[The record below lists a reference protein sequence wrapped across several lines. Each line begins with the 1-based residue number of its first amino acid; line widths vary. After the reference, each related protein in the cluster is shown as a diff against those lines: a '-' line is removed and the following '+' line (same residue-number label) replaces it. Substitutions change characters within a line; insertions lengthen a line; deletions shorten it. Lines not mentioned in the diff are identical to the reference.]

1 MTGTSAATTRL
12 DRATVVALVAVALGI
27 FVIANDFTALAV
39 VVVDIENDLGTT
51 LNRAQWV
58 INAYTVVF
66 GVLIVTGGRL
76 ADLLGRRRVFLVGA
90 TIFATFSLLGGL
102 APNIE
107 LLIAARALM
116 GIGGAMMW
124 PAVLGMTFG
133 LLPEEKAGLAGGLVL
148 GVAGLG
154 NAAGPLIAGLLTDF
168 LDWRWVFFIN
178 LPIALTA
185 IVITRRN
192 VRESRAGER
201 VGIDYLGIV
210 TLSAAVILIL
220 VALDVGTAEGFGDP
234 LVLVMFVAGLVLLA
248 VFAFVE
254 RHAGAA
260 ALLPRR
266 VTASVQFT
274 SAVLSVMA
282 MSVVFFAVL
291 VFVPQLAEKD
301 QGWSALEAGAGLLP
315 LMLLFAG
322 MSFLAGRLY
331 NRLGA
336 RVVVSSGA
344 VCLTLGVL
352 WLAFTIG
359 SSYALLVPGLVVMG
373 TGVGLYYSAITT
385 AAVTAVPASDNS
397 LAGGIVYMAQ
407 IAGGSIGI
415 GLNTAIVL
423 SANTLADGIRIAFFV
438 DAALGL
444 VGTVI
449 AIALIRGDG
458 SAHVPH
464 HRLYHRAHG

>member
-1 MTGTSAATTRL
+1 MTETGAASRL
-12 DRATVVALVAVALGI
+12 DRATVVALVAMGLGI

-39 VVVDIENDLGTT
+39 VVVDIENDFGST

-76 ADLLGRRRVFLVGA
+76 ADLLGRRRVFLIGA
-90 TIFATFSLLGGL
+90 SIFAVFSLLGGL

-107 LLIAARALM
+107 MLIAARALM

-124 PAVLGMTFG
+124 PAVLGMTFA
-133 LLPEEKAGLAGGLVL
+133 LLPAEKAGLAGGLVL

-154 NAAGPLIAGLLTDF
+154 NAAGPLIAGMLTDL

-178 LPIALTA
+178 LPIAMAA
-185 IVITRRN
+185 IIITRRN
-192 VRESRAGER
+192 VSESRAGEHA
-201 VGIDYLGIV
+201 GIDYLGIV
-210 TLSAAVILIL
+210 TVSAAVILVLIG
-220 VALDVGTAEGFGDP
+220 LDVGTAEGFTDP
-234 LVLVMFVAGLVLLA
+234 AVAVMLVAGVLLLG

-254 RHAGAA
+254 RRAGAA
-260 ALLPRR
+260 ALVPRR

-274 SAVLSVMA
+274 SAVLSVTA

-322 MSFLAGRLY
+322 MSYLAGRLY
-331 NRLGA
+331 NRVGA
-336 RVVVSSGA
+336 RVVVSTGA
-344 VCLTLGVL
+344 ACLTLGVL
-352 WLAFTIG
+352 WLACTIG
-359 SSYALLVPGLVVMG
+359 SSYALLVPGLVIMG

-423 SANTLADGIRIAFFV
+423 SGNTLADGIRTAFFV

-444 VGTVI
+444 VGTVV
-449 AIALIRGDG
+449 AVALIRGDD
-458 SAHVPH
+458 STHLPQ
-464 HRLYHRAHG
+464 HRMHHRAHG

>member
-1 MTGTSAATTRL
+1 MTETSAASGL
-12 DRATVVALVAVALGI
+12 DRATVVALVAMGLGI

-39 VVVDIENDLGTT
+39 VVVDIENDLGST

-76 ADLLGRRRVFLVGA
+76 ADLLGRRRVFLLGA
-90 TIFATFSLLGGL
+90 ATFATFSLLGGL

-133 LLPEEKAGLAGGLVL
+133 LLPAEKAGLAGGLVL

-154 NAAGPLIAGLLTDF
+154 NAAGPLIAGVLTDF

-178 LPIALTA
+178 VPISLAA

-192 VRESRAGER
+192 VSESRAGEH

-210 TLSAAVILIL
+210 TLSAAVILVLI
-220 VALDVGTAEGFGDP
+220 ALDVGTAEGFGDP
-234 LVLVMFVAGLVLLA
+234 LVLVMLVVGLVLLA

-254 RHAGAA
+254 RHTGAA
-260 ALLPRR
+260 ALVPRR
-266 VTASVQFT
+266 VTASGQFT

-301 QGWSALEAGAGLLP
+301 QGWSALDAGAGLLP

-344 VCLTLGVL
+344 ACLTLGVL

-385 AAVTAVPASDNS
+385 AAVTAVPESDNS

-423 SANTLADGIRIAFFV
+423 SANTLADGIRTAFFV

-444 VGTVI
+444 VGTVV
-449 AIALIRGDG
+449 AVALIRGDG
-458 SAHVPH
+458 SAHLPH

>member
-1 MTGTSAATTRL
+1 MTETGAASRL
-12 DRATVVALVAVALGI
+12 DRATVVALVAMALGI

-39 VVVDIENDLGTT
+39 VVVDIENDFGST

-76 ADLLGRRRVFLVGA
+76 ADLLGRRRVFLIGA
-90 TIFATFSLLGGL
+90 SIFAVFSLLGGL

-124 PAVLGMTFG
+124 PAVLGMTFA
-133 LLPEEKAGLAGGLVL
+133 LLPAEKAGLAGGLVL

-154 NAAGPLIAGLLTDF
+154 NAAGPLIAGMLTDL

-178 LPIALTA
+178 LPIAVAA
-185 IVITRRN
+185 IIITRRN
-192 VRESRAGER
+192 VSESRAGEHT
-201 VGIDYLGIV
+201 GIDYLGIV
-210 TLSAAVILIL
+210 TVSAAVILVLIG
-220 VALDVGTAEGFGDP
+220 LDVGTAEGFTDP
-234 LVLVMFVAGLVLLA
+234 AVAVMLVAGVLLLG

-254 RHAGAA
+254 RRTGAA
-260 ALLPRR
+260 ALVPRR

-274 SAVLSVMA
+274 SAVLSVTA

-301 QGWSALEAGAGLLP
+301 QGWSALQAGAGLLP

-322 MSFLAGRLY
+322 MSYLAGRLY
-331 NRLGA
+331 NRVGA
-336 RVVVSSGA
+336 RVVVSTGA
-344 VCLTLGVL
+344 ACLTLGVL

-359 SSYALLVPGLVVMG
+359 SSYALLVPGLVIMG

-423 SANTLADGIRIAFFV
+423 SGDTLADGIRTAFFV

-444 VGTVI
+444 VGTVV
-449 AIALIRGDG
+449 AVALIRGDG
-458 SAHVPH
+458 SAHLPH
-464 HRLYHRAHG
+464 HRMHHRAHG

>member
-1 MTGTSAATTRL
+1 MTETSAATGL
-12 DRATVVALVAVALGI
+12 DRATVVALVAMGLGI

-39 VVVDIENDLGTT
+39 VVVDIENDFGST

-76 ADLLGRRRVFLVGA
+76 ADLLGRRRVFLLGA
-90 TIFATFSLLGGL
+90 TVFATFSLLGGL

-124 PAVLGMTFG
+124 PAVLGMTFA
-133 LLPEEKAGLAGGLVL
+133 LLPAEKAGLAGGLVL

-154 NAAGPLIAGLLTDF
+154 NAAGPLIAGMLTDL

-178 LPIALTA
+178 LPIAVAA
-185 IVITRRN
+185 IIITRRN
-192 VRESRAGER
+192 VSESRAGEHA
-201 VGIDYLGIV
+201 GIDYLGIV
-210 TLSAAVILIL
+210 TLSAAVILVLI
-220 VALDVGTAEGFGDP
+220 ALDVGTAEGFGDP
-234 LVLVMFVAGLVLLA
+234 LVLVMMVVGLLLLA

-254 RHAGAA
+254 RRTGAA

-266 VTASVQFT
+266 VTASVQFS

-301 QGWSALEAGAGLLP
+301 QGWSALDAGAGLLP

-322 MSFLAGRLY
+322 VSFLAGRLY

-344 VCLTLGVL
+344 ACLTLGVL

-359 SSYALLVPGLVVMG
+359 SSYALLVPGLVVVG

-423 SANTLADGIRIAFFV
+423 SGNTLADGIRTAFFV

-444 VGTVI
+444 VGTVV
-449 AIALIRGDG
+449 AVALIRGDG
-458 SAHVPH
+458 SAHLPH
-464 HRLYHRAHG
+464 HRMHHRAHG